1 MKPEKLTSAEIHD
14 LMPHVANEFEHKEFT
29 DFAREVEAEVNKRWE
44 AMLSKQEHMVRLGEP
59 K

>member
-44 AMLSKQEHMVRLGEP
+44 AMLSK
-59 K
+59 